1 MTEPAQGRPDS
12 APETPPTAS
21 PPADGTPVDAMADA
35 PSSTEEAAGAAA
47 EDAAPADTDTA
58 AGDTAALAEEAAR
71 WRDKAAELEDRW
83 RRAAAELDNARK
95 RFQREVAAER
105 ARERARVAAA
115 WLPVVDNLDRA
126 LKHAEEDPAAVIA
139 GLRAVRDQAVSVLAA
154 LGFPR
159 DDETQVP
166 FDPQRHEAVQVVSAA
181 DAPPFTVLEVLRPGY
196 GNVDEQLRPAAVIV
210 SGEE

>member
-12 APETPPTAS
+12 EPETAPAS
-21 PPADGTPVDAMADA
+21 PPADGTPVDAMTDA
-35 PSSTEEAAGAAA
+35 PPSTEAAPDPA
-47 EDAAPADTDTA
+47 EDAA
-58 AGDTAALAEEAAR
+58 ALAEGAAVSAEEAVR

-95 RFQREVAAER
+95 RFQRQVVAER
-105 ARERARVAAA
+105 ARERVRVAAA

-126 LKHAEEDPAAVIA
+126 LSHADDDPAAVVA
-139 GLRAVRDQAVSVLAA
+139 GLRAVRDQAVGVLAA

-159 DDETQVP
+159 DDETDVP
-166 FDPQRHEAVQVVSAA
+166 FDPQRHEAVQVVTSA
-181 DAPPFTVLEVLRPGY
+181 DAPPLTVLEVLRPGY
-196 GNVDEQLRPAAVIV
+196 GDPDEQLRPAAVVV